1 MAPRA
6 SQLRLMPLDLD
17 SEHGREVGEAARR
30 SAGDWIVAASK
41 RFERLFVLQSPG
53 APGLAFVGAQAS
65 AYPFDVTPP
74 SPIRL
79 SAGGTGLSLAD
90 ALTSCLGEGLEFL
103 SQLEREGDVT
113 HTGSADE
120 VRGLLDPA
128 FAAWLADYQ
137 PDLRPTSGR
146 AVDWL
151 MATSADGSRNTL
163 VPADICLRRSDTR
176 RALPLLGPLSTGG
189 AVGRS
194 REQAAA
200 RAILELVERDA
211 VALWWRGGRRGRP
224 VSPDGAIA
232 GEAAGL
238 LSTLRAGQAGRVA
251 WLLDITTEFRIPTFV
266 ALSADSDG
274 RQLACGFAARASA
287 REATRAAILEMT
299 QVETAF
305 ALVESKLAEGGPAAL
320 SDVDRRH
327 LRRGALDVG
336 TCSLLHPDGEPADWP
351 ADWPE
356 GEPNGA
362 PVLEGLLQRLRVH
375 GTDVWFA
382 DHTRAELGVSAIRAF
397 IPALQLF
404 PSSYRS
410 SRLLSV
416 VAVSGGANQYAE
428 AVEIM

>member
-1 MAPRA
+1 MVPRA
-6 SQLRLMPLDLD
+6 SRLQLMPLDLD
-17 SEHGREVGEAARR
+17 SDRGREVGEAARR
-30 SAGDWIVAASK
+30 SAGDWIIAASR
-41 RFERLFVLQSPG
+41 RFERVFVLHSPS
-53 APGLAFVGAQAS
+53 APGLSFVGAQATV
-65 AYPFDVTPP
+65 YPFDVVPP
-74 SPIRL
+74 SPFRL
-79 SAGGTGLSLAD
+79 SAGGTGLSLAE

-113 HTGSADE
+113 HTGTADD
-120 VRGLLDPA
+120 VRGLLDPGL
-128 FAAWLADYQ
+128 AAWLADYQ

-146 AVDWL
+146 SVDWL
-151 MATSADGSRNTL
+151 LATNVDGSRNTL
-163 VPADICLRRSDTR
+163 VPADVCLRRSDTR
-176 RALPLLGPLSTGG
+176 RALPLLGPLSTGC

-224 VSPDGAIA
+224 VSPSGAIA
-232 GEAAGL
+232 SEAAEL
-238 LSTLRAGQAGRVA
+238 LSTLRAGRAGRVA
-251 WLLDITTEFRIPTFV
+251 WLLDITTEFRIPTLA
-266 ALSADSDG
+266 ALSADGGG
-274 RQLACGFAARASA
+274 RQLACGFAARATA

-320 SDVDRRH
+320 NEVDRRH
-327 LRRGALDVG
+327 LRRGVLDVSA
-336 TCSLLHPDGEPADWP
+336 CSLLHPDGLP

-356 GEPNGA
+356 DEPHGGS
-362 PVLEGLLQRLRVH
+362 VLESLLQRLQAHRSDTWL
-375 GTDVWFA
+375 TDL
-382 DHTRAELGVSAIRAF
+382 TRADLGVSAIRAF

-410 SRLLSV
+410 SRLLSE

-428 AVEIM
+428 GVEIM